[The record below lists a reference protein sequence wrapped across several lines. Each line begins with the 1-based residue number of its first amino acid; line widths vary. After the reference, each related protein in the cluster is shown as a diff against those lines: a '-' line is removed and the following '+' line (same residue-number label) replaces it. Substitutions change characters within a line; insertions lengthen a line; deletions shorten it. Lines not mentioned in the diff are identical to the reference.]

1 MINITGVIGTSYLGV
16 ARNVRFCTQIDTFE
30 VVDAGASTPF
40 TIAFKMNRCLMT
52 LMVTIWWS
60 GSIQRIPIKLLSLF
74 RKRGMR
80 EAPNR
85 IIDKAMRNMITSFR
99 YKADHKFAGLMCRWF
114 KVTA

>member
-1 MINITGVIGTSYLGV
+1 LKMGKLIDITGVIGTSYLGV
-16 ARNVRFCTQIDTFE
+16 ARNVRFCTQIETFE

-52 LMVTIWWS
+52 LLVTIWWS
-60 GSIQRIPIKLLSLF
+60 GSIQRIPIKL
-74 RKRGMR
+74 
-80 EAPNR
+80 